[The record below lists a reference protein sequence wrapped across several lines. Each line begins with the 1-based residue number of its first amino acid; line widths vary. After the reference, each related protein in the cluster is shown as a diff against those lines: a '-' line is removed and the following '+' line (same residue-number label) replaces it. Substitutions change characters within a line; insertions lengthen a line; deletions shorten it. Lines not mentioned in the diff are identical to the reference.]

1 MSAPAASTVRVP
13 KHITPDPILEAV
25 AEVRFLPQPV
35 PDAVFGVVY
44 PLVEAQYPAFEKLP
58 ILQLP
63 DEVREK
69 DPNLQFAPH
78 YRLKTG
84 STILQVGPRVISLTT
99 SDYDNWNSFS
109 RNVLDLFRILEERR
123 VFGPIVRVGLRYV
136 NFFEQ
141 NILPRSTVK
150 IEIAGKSIVDQ
161 QIFVRTQVDAAPY
174 VTSIQIVNQASV
186 GQPPEARSGSAIDLD
201 TFVLSP
207 ALGKDRV
214 GRFADLLNRGHA
226 ELKQRFFALLQP
238 DFVAS
243 LNPEY
248 D

>member
-1 MSAPAASTVRVP
+1 MSASAAAAVRLP

-35 PDAVFGVVY
+35 PDAVFGIIY
-44 PLVEAQYPAFEKLP
+44 PLVEGQYPAFEKLP

-69 DPNLQFAPH
+69 DPNLLFQPH
-78 YRLKTG
+78 YRLKAG
-84 STILQVGPRVISLTT
+84 SMTLQIGPRVISLTT
-99 SDYDNWNSFS
+99 SEYDTWHTFAT
-109 RNVLDLFRILEERR
+109 NVLALFRTLEERR
-123 VFGPIVRVGLRYV
+123 VFGAIVRVGLRYI

-141 NILPRSTVK
+141 NILPRSTVR
-150 IEIAGKSIVDQ
+150 IQMAGESIVDQ
-161 QIFVRTQVDAAPY
+161 QIFVRTQVEAAPY
-174 VTSIQIVNQASV
+174 VTSIQIATQASV

-201 TFVLSP
+201 TFVTSP
-207 ALGKDRV
+207 VLGEDRA
-214 GRFADLLNRGHA
+214 GQFADLLNGAHA